1 MKTYKLYESAS
12 VKVRFVP
19 PYTPLSP
26 HVADFPHIRISSHIQ
41 IQTLKTAIEVLR
53 FTELLCPPSP
63 LLIIRFHLVRP
74 RVSYCVSTTS
84 FRRRGR
90 SGSRSRVDLRKSPY
104 KIDPSRW
111 VNSVGL
117 PLAMINCSTIFSP
130 YSFPDASF
138 R

>member
-1 MKTYKLYESAS
+1 MS
-12 VKVRFVP
+12 RFVSFP
-19 PYTPLSP
+19 RIPLFRPTSLIS
-26 HVADFPHIRISSHIQ
+26 HISESRLIQ

-63 LLIIRFHLVRP
+63 LLIIRFHLFRP

-90 SGSRSRVDLRKSPY
+90 NASRSRADLRKSPY

-111 VNSVGL
+111 VNGVGL
-117 PLAMINCSTIFSP
+117 PLAMINCNTIFHIFIS
-130 YSFPDASF
+130 DASCSITWESSL
-138 R
+138 RV